1 MTILLSLCTV
11 FALVLAAYGLAHY
24 FCGLVFLTQRL
35 RARDFNRAG
44 HQAVSV
50 LVPARNEG
58 ALAVAALESL
68 LKQEHSGQVDIYLL
82 LKDASDTS
90 LNCLRQLFARRDDR
104 ELAALALLLLLYVA
118 AHRGRT
124 QMVEQVR
131 YSNWISA
138 GRLEQTSRA
147 RLQQNYV

>member
-24 FCGLVFLTQRL
+24 FCGLVFLPQRL
-35 RARDFNRAG
+35 RARDFNRAE

-68 LKQEHSGQVDIYLL
+68 VKQEHSGQIDIYLL

-104 ELAALALLLLLYVA
+104 ELTALALTGVDPKSEKINWLVAQLDTPFVALLDCDHQ
-118 AHRGRT
+118 AHRD
-124 QMVEQVR
+124 
-131 YSNWISA
+131 W
-138 GRLEQTSRA
+138 LRA
-147 RLQQNYV
+147 L

>member
-90 LNCLRQLFARRDDR
+90 LNCLRQLFAQRDDHQ
-104 ELAALALLLLLYVA
+104 LPALALLESLSAAPAELGKRDVIKLYQEGNKTLFLA
-118 AHRGRT
+118 L
-124 QMVEQVR
+124 
-131 YSNWISA
+131 A
-138 GRLEQTSRA
+138 GVDPKSEKI
-147 RLQQNYV
+147 N